1 MAGDPRALLRS
12 FCIAQRVAANS
23 VSLFKIEPSGKVA
36 VRLTGIQKN
45 RPLLQ
50 GSSQMESAVIR
61 EVGKLRID
69 WNAGTHLYDGLIY
82 VMFWL
87 DRGQEVVPLYIGKA
101 ETAGRNDGVFS
112 ANLNNLE
119 RDRGKFARWGD
130 GHAYHIGDLS
140 ACVLPGHKREKA
152 TVKYRSWAA
161 RLFEEVP
168 AEAPCLGRDVRLWV
182 KAWPCE
188 AIGIWPEFGPTRL
201 SFLEY
206 LMIGVASAAFPDTLL
221 NREGHNRTPHRPLES
236 DLSQVNS
243 LHST

>member
-1 MAGDPRALLRS
+1 
-12 FCIAQRVAANS
+12 
-23 VSLFKIEPSGKVA
+23 
-36 VRLTGIQKN
+36 
-45 RPLLQ
+45 
-50 GSSQMESAVIR
+50 MESAVIR

-130 GHAYHIGDLS
+130 GYAYHIRNLS
-140 ACVLPGHKREKA
+140 ACVLPGHKPEKTTA
-152 TVKYRSWAA
+152 KYQSWAS

-168 AEAPCLGRDVRLWV
+168 AEVPCLRRDVRFWV
-182 KAWPCE
+182 KAWPCD

-206 LMIGVASAAFPDTLL
+206 LMIGLASAAFPDTLL
-221 NREGHNRTPHRPLES
+221 NCEGRNRTPHRQVDGADRAHRME
-236 DLSQVNS
+236 DSQ
-243 LHST
+243 

>member
-36 VRLTGIQKN
+36 VRLTGIQKK

-130 GHAYHIGDLS
+130 GYAYHIGDLS
-140 ACVLPGHKREKA
+140 ACVLPGHKPEKTTA
-152 TVKYRSWAA
+152 KYQSWAS

-168 AEAPCLGRDVRLWV
+168 AEAPCLKRDVR
-182 KAWPCE
+182 
-188 AIGIWPEFGPTRL
+188 F
-201 SFLEY
+201 
-206 LMIGVASAAFPDTLL
+206 
-221 NREGHNRTPHRPLES
+221 
-236 DLSQVNS
+236 
-243 LHST
+243 